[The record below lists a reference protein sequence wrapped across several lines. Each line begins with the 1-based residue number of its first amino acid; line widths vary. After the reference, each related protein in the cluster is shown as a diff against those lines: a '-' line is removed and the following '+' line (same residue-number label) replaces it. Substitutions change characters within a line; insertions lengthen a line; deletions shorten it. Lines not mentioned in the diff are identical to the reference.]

1 MARKTPGKADPAA
14 GSSDGSELR
23 RLQMA
28 DVARLAGVS
37 ISTVSRSLSGSE
49 LIGAAT
55 RKRVRDLAQ
64 SLNYSINIGAQ
75 NLRLRQNRT
84 VAVVLPFER
93 RTRRALADP
102 FSESML
108 RTLADELDDH
118 GYNML
123 LTRVD
128 AEHTGAIAEL
138 HGTGRAIGIL
148 MIGQWRH
155 HEQLNELAARGFPV
169 VVWGATL
176 PQQLYCT
183 VGSDNAAGGLAATRH
198 LLESGCRRVAFF
210 GDVAMPE
217 VAHRYDG
224 HCQALVEAGQTI
236 DPQLFVSAGFHA
248 DDARQATLDL
258 LRRGVRFDAIFAC
271 SDSLAVATI
280 STLRE
285 MKVRVPEDIAVIGY
299 DDIELA
305 RYCDPPL
312 TTVRQPI
319 RAAGRALVD
328 ALLSVIGGRRPNPI
342 LLPTELMVRLSS
354 LRPRRGTAQR
364 AGARRPNRP

>member
-1 MARKTPGKADPAA
+1 MVRRSPGKADPP
-14 GSSDGSELR
+14 DGSTAGTELR

-37 ISTVSRSLSGSE
+37 ISTVSRSLNGSA
-49 LIGAAT
+49 LISPAT

-93 RTRRALADP
+93 RTRRPIADP

-108 RTLADELDDH
+108 STLADELNDH
-118 GYNML
+118 GYHML

-128 AEHTGAIAEL
+128 SERTDAIAAL

-155 HEQLNELAARGFPV
+155 HEQLNELAARGFPI

-183 VGSDNAAGGLAATRH
+183 VGSDNVAGGLAATRH
-198 LLESGCRRVAFF
+198 LLEAGCQRVAFF
-210 GDVAMPE
+210 GDVGLPE

-236 DPQLFVSAGFHA
+236 DPQRFVHAGFHA

-258 LRRGVRFDAIFAC
+258 LRRGLRFDAIFAC
-271 SDSLAVATI
+271 SDALAIATI

-285 MKVRVPEDIAVIGY
+285 MKVRVPEDIAVVGY

-305 RYCDPPL
+305 RYCNPPL

-342 LLPTELMVRLSS
+342 LLPTELAVRLSS
-354 LRPRRGTAQR
+354 LRPAARAARRG
-364 AGARRPNRP
+364 AR